1 MYFSWN
7 HLYVVWPQI
16 CANIV
21 FHIKGKQHKD
31 KCSIFFLIIFG
42 FGSWKI
48 CLKVNKKK
56 PWVCDMEVVS
66 SLETYNDIFFYLKP
80 LAKFDSNLIV
90 IFLSVLVFINKSD
103 DEHLINMSTI
113 TINRT
118 RINATNDLLCWNYDV
133 CR

>member
-1 MYFSWN
+1 
-7 HLYVVWPQI
+7 
-16 CANIV
+16 
-21 FHIKGKQHKD
+21 
-31 KCSIFFLIIFG
+31 
-42 FGSWKI
+42 
-48 CLKVNKKK
+48 
-56 PWVCDMEVVS
+56 MEVVS